1 MKYLVLGDI
10 HNEYKLFM
18 DAVLYA
24 KEHDL
29 EIISVGDLVDYGPHA
44 KSTIHLARTIATT
57 MNARFIEVIMITKF
71 TGTSKAMM

>member
-24 KEHDL
+24 KENDL
-29 EIISVGDLVDYGPHA
+29 TIISVGDIVDYGPHA
-44 KSTIHLARTIATT
+44 KSTIHLARTIAVT
-57 MNARFIEVIMITKF
+57 MDAMFI
-71 TGTSKAMM
+71 